1 MIVLSEYLKSLAILG
16 GIIAVLYVIT
26 FVILPPIF
34 RRFSSDAAITS
45 LKIIRQ
51 PLLLFVLLLR
61 IQISLIPKLKLSEN
75 YEVWVN
81 RGLTAAMIAIITYVT
96 AQILTKVILYYLK
109 KYSEQTEAMW
119 DDVLLPIL
127 QGILPILVYVI
138 GGSLFLQTL
147 GINVAGV
154 WVALGG
160 ASFILGFAFKDSL
173 ANFLSGLVLLVDT
186 PFQFGDVILLSSG
199 QLAVIKKVGLRV
211 THLYVVSN
219 HSDVY
224 LPNSTFE
231 TKEIVN
237 LTRPTPHYYDQLELP
252 IMSTVDPGQ
261 AIQLIEN
268 VILAH
273 PDTMGLIDRKLE
285 LLEKFYGFS
294 KPGIR
299 AEQKRKVGL
308 IRLKAEQKVNHKL
321 EEIENAF
328 DRLSEQV
335 DRFENEG
342 LEYSE
347 IRIIQG
353 DYLNICEQMGLS
365 TQAVRLGNRQRKLT
379 LEEGEHAQSG
389 GDSLIGLVREWYN
402 TWCKDPDLLLEDH
415 KLLRES
421 WEQKITIL
429 KRKANQ
435 LWLRANNLSID
446 DTRFDDVVDDLIMW
460 LQERFK
466 RSRIEWQ
473 NPKIWMEEIKMVGGS
488 QMDSNKVLTVKFFVD
503 DIKLEHC
510 ERGNRVKNELYREL
524 IWQLRQ
530 AYLAK

>member
-1 MIVLSEYLKSLAILG
+1 MVVFSESLKSLAILG

-45 LKIIRQ
+45 LKIIRK
-51 PLLLFVLLLR
+51 PLLLCVLFV
-61 IQISLIPKLKLSEN
+61 QTKISLLPKLKLGG
-75 YEVWVN
+75 YEIWVN
-81 RGLTAAMIAIITYVT
+81 RGLTAAIIAILTYVI
-96 AQILTKVILYYLK
+96 AQLLTKVILYYLK
-109 KYSEQTEAMW
+109 QYSEKTEAIW
-119 DDVLLPIL
+119 DDVLVPIL
-127 QGILPILVYVI
+127 QSVLPILVYI
-138 GGSLFLQTL
+138 LGGSLFLQTL
-147 GINVAGV
+147 GINVGGL

-173 ANFLSGLVLLVDT
+173 ANFMSGLVLLVDT

-237 LTRPTPHYYDQLELP
+237 LTRPTPHYYDQLEVP

-261 AIQLIEN
+261 AIQLIEK

-273 PDTMGLIDRKLE
+273 PDTMGQIDRKLE
-285 LLEKFYGFS
+285 LLKNFYGFS

-299 AEQKRKVGL
+299 TEKKREASFM
-308 IRLKAEQKVNHKL
+308 RLKAEQKLNHKL

-328 DRLSEQV
+328 ERLSEQV
-335 DRFENEG
+335 TRFENEG
-342 LEYSE
+342 LDYSE
-347 IRIIQG
+347 IRMIQG
-353 DYLNICEQMGLS
+353 DYLNICEQLGLS

-379 LEEGEHAQSG
+379 LQEGDHAQSG
-389 GDSLIGLVREWYN
+389 GDSLIGLVRAWYN
-402 TWCKDPDLLLEDH
+402 TWLKDPDLMLEDH
-415 KLLRES
+415 KLLGES

-429 KRKANQ
+429 KRKVNQ
-435 LWLRANNLSID
+435 LLLTANNLSID
-446 DTRFDDVVDDLIMW
+446 DTRFDDVVDDLILW

-473 NPKIWMEEIKMVGGS
+473 NPKIWMQEIKMVGGS
-488 QMDSNKVLTVKFFVD
+488 QMDSNKVFMVKFFVD